1 MPSPVYALLNGAS
14 PFQSTYSIRTSTA
27 GASTSSIG
35 LSETPPARDTVEIS
49 SGSSPAGEGY
59 TGPPSATYD
68 PPPVSDRFRFGI
80 QHGMLDSRL
89 RYSALRSPFGDVAN
103 STYAA
108 RQSLQGQ
115 VSYTAGGGGPYSAL
129 FDLQYQ
135 DSTPNPTRAASNVDA
150 RVELNRMAD
159 QSLMLLSIL

>member
-14 PFQSTYSIRTSTA
+14 PFQPTYSTTRSTTS
-27 GASTSSIG
+27 ASSAAVG
-35 LSETPPARDTVEIS
+35 LSGMTPAGDSVEIS
-49 SGSSPAGEGY
+49 SGSSGGDEYHGPA
-59 TGPPSATYD
+59 SATYG

-89 RYSALRSPFGDVAN
+89 RYSALRSPFGNVAS
-103 STYAA
+103 STYSA

-115 VSYTAGGGGPYSAL
+115 VSYMAGGQSHYSAL

-135 DSTPNPTRAASNVDA
+135 DSTPNPSRAGSNVDA
-150 RVELNRMAD
+150 RVELNRIAD